1 MDSIQSLSQTQRG
14 RVLTVKKTKP
24 TWCVFFLFQMNL
36 SSEDMASL
44 TENNSSALDASKSGM
59 SNMTIIVSG
68 NGAII
73 QNGMFLNT
81 VAAQVLSGIFVWSA
95 LLITCHQVS
104 MHHFT
109 KGFHVNHCK
118 YVKRTKIT
126 ALQSITRSKMQM
138 HKEFS
143 SPF

>member
-1 MDSIQSLSQTQRG
+1 
-14 RVLTVKKTKP
+14 
-24 TWCVFFLFQMNL
+24 MNL

-126 ALQSITRSKMQM
+126 ALESITRSKMQM